1 MYYRGGGRVNIIM
14 TIIYRPPAPVPQ
26 HSALFRPGVKM
37 GPFADKMKG
46 KDRSIIL
53 RSIDFIKVYMA
64 NDSDHTEAQIAENMT
79 FLCVFCPLN
88 PSK

>member
-1 MYYRGGGRVNIIM
+1 
-14 TIIYRPPAPVPQ
+14 
-26 HSALFRPGVKM
+26 M